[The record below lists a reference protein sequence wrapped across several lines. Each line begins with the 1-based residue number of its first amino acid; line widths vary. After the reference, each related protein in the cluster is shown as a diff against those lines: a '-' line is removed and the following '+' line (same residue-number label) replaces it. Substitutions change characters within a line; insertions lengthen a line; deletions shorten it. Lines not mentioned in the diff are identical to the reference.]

1 MGVTTM
7 TKKEL
12 ATVAGYTYRR
22 LYDIDRDL
30 PEGKKLFVKCE
41 DGKYD
46 LAIFVQKWVEY
57 NVNNEVSDDWAD
69 LDLARAKHEV
79 IKTQKTELEV
89 ARMRGQLIDVQDV
102 RRLWGDI
109 ANTVMQNL
117 IHLPSKVAPMVLM
130 MDNVEIIAS
139 IMDEEIRKILEEI
152 AETPLPDYAA
162 DEDEE
167 DYASEESEGEDE
179 DGEV

>member
-1 MGVTTM
+1 MGVTM

-12 ATVAGYTYRR
+12 ASVAGYTYRR

-30 PEGKKLFVKCE
+30 PEGKKLFVKSE

-46 LAIFVQKWVEY
+46 LAIFVQKWVDY
-57 NVNNEVSDDWAD
+57 NVQNESPDDWAD
-69 LDLARAKHEV
+69 LDLVKAKHEV
-79 IKTQKTELEV
+79 VKTQKTELEV

-109 ANTVMQNL
+109 ANTVMQNM
-117 IHLPSKVAPMVLM
+117 IHLPSKLAPMVQM
-130 MDNVEIIAS
+130 MDNVELIAS
-139 IMDEEIRKILEEI
+139 IIDEEIRKILNEI

-162 DEDEE
+162 EDGQE
-167 DYASEESEGEDE
+167 EESEGEDE

>member
-1 MGVTTM
+1 MGISLI
-7 TKKEL
+7 KKEL

-30 PEGKKLFVKCE
+30 PEGKKLFVKSE

-57 NVNNEVSDDWAD
+57 NVANEVSDDWQD
-69 LDLARAKHEV
+69 LDLVKAKHEV
-79 IKTQKTELEV
+79 VKTQKTELEV
-89 ARMRGQLIDVQDV
+89 ARMRGQLIDVTDV

-117 IHLPSKVAPMVLM
+117 IHLPSKIAPMVQM
-130 MDNVEIIAS
+130 MDNVELIAS
-139 IMDEEIRKILEEI
+139 IIDEESRKILEEI
-152 AETPLPDYAA
+152 AETPLPEYAA
-162 DEDEE
+162 AEGTE
-167 DYASEESEGEDE
+167 EESEGEDE